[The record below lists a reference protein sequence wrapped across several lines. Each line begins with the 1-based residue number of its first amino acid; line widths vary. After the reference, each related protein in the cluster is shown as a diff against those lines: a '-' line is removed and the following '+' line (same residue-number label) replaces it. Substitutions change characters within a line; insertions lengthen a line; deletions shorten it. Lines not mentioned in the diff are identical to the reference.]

1 MLIDLHHNKIVDSLI
16 TANFE
21 RCVSDALIPK
31 LVLKHGESLFGIQM
45 YEDYIS
51 DKLLLDGEWY
61 YPLTLM
67 TDTGALTEWISWR
80 VDKKHFVD
88 GVPYAYTGDMSLDFK
103 IIENPP
109 AAFVEKIA
117 GRARFA
123 ESGLIKVIPSA
134 TSPDPAFLS
143 GKCSQTFLDE
153 LARQIGAAIGKF
165 TSVSGLADSSISISV
180 AFAPGTY
187 MEHTSESVT
196 YRRLLLSDGS
206 SMPRDLWVKWTRL
219 DGKGAFTVA
228 DHPSA
233 REILFELGEDVP
245 RKICEKEYRFLLA
258 KGKDGYHKA
267 MGRKN
272 ITEWR
277 EIIKR
282 AVRRGELMKIED
294 MNEISEETRA
304 LDAMLAEVL
313 GVDPDKKSEPVA
325 EELEFSEGETDGED
339 EFSLAMRFV
348 RETALAGGAEEPAA
362 EEAEAEESDELEE
375 FYKENDEEAPYVD
388 NSHDDEDELLLLTE
402 MARAALTDNQREAEA
417 ETLISFGAEAEE
429 DLNESEEVLDE
440 EDFDDEETLEDTEYI
455 DGDDEACE
463 AEPTVIVPID
473 PTAEEY
479 EEDELLSLDGCDEDE
494 SEVLREQDMLEPDEE
509 ISVDPTVPAPA
520 AKEPISDRERQ
531 AELEE
536 RIRREVETRLRL
548 EYETEARKRAEEEAE
563 RLRREQAELRREI
576 EKMRE
581 AQRIAAEERERELAE
596 RRLEEEKLRATIE
609 QQLRSEAK
617 EKERLAEAA
626 RLALE
631 EQRRLE
637 DERARVEAMRLEEEK
652 AAERRREEER
662 IEAERRAE
670 AERIRREAEE
680 RAVAKEAHE
689 PETEVIT
696 PESDKRYTYVSKTVR
711 LRFRRSVDP
720 NITTR
725 IYEIIKA
732 TIEYYGKEKVYLR
745 IKASVPDTETVR
757 LDFVEIPLEEME
769 LLSNIIKVLGN
780 SGLGIAKAIV
790 E

>member
-16 TANFE
+16 TDDFE
-21 RCVSDALIPK
+21 RSVGEVLVPK
-31 LVLKHGESLFGIQM
+31 LLSKHGESLFGIQM
-45 YEDYIS
+45 YEDYLN
-51 DKLLLDGEWY
+51 DDLLLDGEWY

-67 TDTGALTEWISWR
+67 TDKDVLTEWISWR
-80 VDKKHFVD
+80 VDKKRFD
-88 GVPYAYTGDMSLDFK
+88 GAIPYAYRGAELLEFNIVD
-103 IIENPP
+103 NPP
-109 AAFVEKIA
+109 SSFEDKIS

-123 ESGLIKVIPSA
+123 ERGLIKVVPSA

-143 GKCSQTFLDE
+143 GKCSQTFIDE
-153 LARQIGAAIGKF
+153 LARQIGPAIESF
-165 TSVSGLADSSISISV
+165 TSVSGLADSSISLVLS
-180 AFAPGTY
+180 FAPGTY
-187 MEHTSESVT
+187 LEHTSENVT

-206 SMPRDLWVKWTRL
+206 SVPRDLWIKWTRL

-228 DHPSA
+228 DNPSV

-245 RKICEKEYRFLLA
+245 RKICEKEYRFLLG
-258 KGKDGYHKA
+258 KGKDGYHRA

-313 GVDPDKKSEPVA
+313 GVDPAAKSESIPEAIEFTEV
-325 EELEFSEGETDGED
+325 EEDAED
-339 EFSLAMRFV
+339 EFSLAMKFV
-348 RETALAGGAEEPAA
+348 RETALADSVEGVAVTETEAQEPA
-362 EEAEAEESDELEE
+362 DELEE
-375 FYKENDEEAPYVD
+375 FYSDSDDELSQENNTAE
-388 NSHDDEDELLLLTE
+388 DEDELLLLTE
-402 MARAALTDNQREAEA
+402 MARAALADNQSELATAEDT
-417 ETLISFGAEAEE
+417 EISFE
-429 DLNESEEVLDE
+429 
-440 EDFDDEETLEDTEYI
+440 EDTEYI
-455 DGDDEACE
+455 DGEEDISEEEA
-463 AEPTVIVPID
+463 PTVIVATD

-479 EEDELLSLDGCDEDE
+479 EEEIEDETISLEECDEDE
-494 SEVLREQDMLEPDEE
+494 SEILAEQDMLEPEEEE
-509 ISVDPTVPAPA
+509 ILPEEETVPEIEKTPAPSTAYVPSDMERA
-520 AKEPISDRERQ
+520 AD
-531 AELEE
+531 LEE

-548 EYETEARKRAEEEAE
+548 EYEIEARKKAEAE
-563 RLRREQAELRREI
+563 AVRLRQVEAELRMEI

-581 AQRIAAEERERELAE
+581 AQRIADEQRERELAL
-596 RRLEEEKLRATIE
+596 RRAEEEKLRATIE
-609 QQLRSEAK
+609 QQMRSEAK

-626 RLALE
+626 RIAVE

-637 DERARVEAMRLEEEK
+637 DERARVEAMRLEEKK
-652 AAERRREEER
+652 AAERRAEEER
-662 IEAERRAE
+662 IEAERLAE

-680 RAVAKEAHE
+680 RAAAKETPEPA
-689 PETEVIT
+689 PETVVIT
-696 PESDKRYTYVSKTVR
+696 PESERKYTYVSKNVR

-720 NITTR
+720 NVTAR

-745 IKASVPDTETVR
+745 IKASVPDTETVC
-757 LDFVEIPLEEME
+757 LDFVEIPLEEIE